1 MIQSNSIG
9 NRDTQHFDS
18 QYEKTMSHTDYE
30 S

>member
-18 QYEKTMSHTDYE
+18 QYETMSHTDYE